1 VAPRNSIKLRIIARR
16 RIPESSQGRERGP
29 SLHGRVHRRA
39 LFLTR
44 AARVVVGRRTKSLT
58 LQKKLATHRVGLSDL
73 RRAHVTLSFDLQ
85 IMHGTPRVTTSQGL
99 SFRDPRKLAA
109 WRGSDRLVG
118 LSHTGNRRLRRP
130 IVPSAPIFLCAGH
143 RTVRGSRRC
152 LAAGTHMAG
161 DSMSKKQRLVEY
173 SFRPALIVAMREAFQ
188 KACEA
193 PQVADGAPGVTE
205 GVARR
210 ILELAKAGE
219 TSPDRLCSGAL
230 RKLSH

>member
-1 VAPRNSIKLRIIARR
+1 MTLPFPTRRKVLGQLNNQRI
-16 RIPESSQGRERGP
+16 ERERNPLAMLP
-29 SLHGRVHRRA
+29 SL
-39 LFLTR
+39 
-44 AARVVVGRRTKSLT
+44 
-58 LQKKLATHRVGLSDL
+58 
-73 RRAHVTLSFDLQ
+73 
-85 IMHGTPRVTTSQGL
+85 
-99 SFRDPRKLAA
+99 A
-109 WRGSDRLVG
+109 WTD
-118 LSHTGNRRLRRP
+118 TGNRRLRRP

-161 DSMSKKQRLVEY
+161 DSMSQKQRLVEY
-173 SFRPALIVAMREAFQ
+173 SFRPTLIVAMREAFQ

-219 TSPDRLCSGAL
+219 TSPDRLYIGAL